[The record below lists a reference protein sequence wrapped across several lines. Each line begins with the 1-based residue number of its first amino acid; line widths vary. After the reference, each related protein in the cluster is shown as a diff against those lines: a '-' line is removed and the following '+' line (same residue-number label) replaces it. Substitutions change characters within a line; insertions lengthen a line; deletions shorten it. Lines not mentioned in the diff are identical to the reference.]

1 MKLIRI
7 FSRGGTPQFG
17 RLVGVIDTFYKLLI
31 IIIGRLSQAQERF
44 WCVIQWVVCQDY
56 VPIVCILLRLCRH
69 SVIKA
74 NYTLA
79 CYLLE
84 LLERVG

>member
-17 RLVGVIDTFYKLLI
+17 RLVGVIDTFNKLLI

-44 WCVIQWVVCQDY
+44 WCVIQWIVCQGS
-56 VPIVCILLRLCRH
+56 VPIECIPQRLCRH
-69 SVIKA
+69 SRIKA
-74 NYTLA
+74 NYTLG
-79 CYLLE
+79 CCLLLRPSNE
-84 LLERVG
+84 